1 MEQLITG
8 KNVKGNYYVR
18 PASWAGIWNKDGDL
32 THGNTLFESDKK
44 QECTEFINRYTL
56 LGLINEN
63 PELPILPMVAYEV
76 CVGDDFSY
84 WGGSWGKVKID
95 SYIVDDE
102 RIVYKSEDEPEIVVE
117 KAVGYDA
124 FIKMTDE
131 EVKEAWEKLPWIKA
145 IVVHIETP

>member
-76 CVGDDFSY
+76 CAGDDYYY
-84 WGGSWGKVKID
+84 WGGSWGKAAID
-95 SYIVDDE
+95 SYLVDSE

-117 KAVGYDA
+117 KAVGHDD
-124 FIKMTDE
+124 FMKMTDE
-131 EVKEAWEKLPWIKA
+131 KIREAWENLPWIKA